1 MQPLAA
7 AAVASPPA
15 VAGSGA
21 APVPPPVRPGPVP
34 AAVQPP
40 PVVVPPPVA
49 VPPPVQP
56 VPVRRHTTTICPLSV
71 NCTLLR
77 PCSCCCCCKGRSEQQ
92 ATLVAGLKAGTV
104 CCKDLHAWPLVHG
117 AMLSHPAWVQ
127 ALPGGD
133 IKQLPLELSNF
144 LGALPPPRSLAGSQ
158 VHPQTWRHTDCD
170 WQPVAQGDTH
180 VGVGGFPYMCPM
192 YVCVHH

>member
-21 APVPPPVRPGPVP
+21 APVPPPVRPGPLP

-56 VPVRRHTTTICPLSV
+56 VPVRRHTATIPRLHTAQSLH
-71 NCTLLR
+71 LL
-77 PCSCCCCCKGRSEQQ
+77 CYCCCKERSEHLAAPIQLQ
-92 ATLVAGLKAGTV
+92 SRHNMLQGPTAGPSESWL
-104 CCKDLHAWPLVHG
+104 
-117 AMLSHPAWVQ
+117 
-127 ALPGGD
+127 
-133 IKQLPLELSNF
+133 
-144 LGALPPPRSLAGSQ
+144 
-158 VHPQTWRHTDCD
+158 
-170 WQPVAQGDTH
+170 
-180 VGVGGFPYMCPM
+180 
-192 YVCVHH
+192 